1 MTQEKILARAIFN
14 GLKEATKGHPRPVN
28 SELLELLARGVVTF
42 LLDLC
47 VFCRIPED
55 RSKMIVRRFGEGI
68 MNAEININENKQQND
83 RRRN

>member
-47 VFCRIPED
+47 EFCRLPED
-55 RSKMIVRRFGEGI
+55 KSKMIVRRFGEGI
-68 MNAEININENKQQND
+68 MNAEININENKTAK
-83 RRRN
+83 